1 MNISPNSYSKT
12 VTFENDN
19 GIICYK
25 IDGKKYNT
33 LEEIPDSNDREQARR
48 WWKVNQGLLKK
59 RKRRRIRKR
68 RELKEEG
75 E

>member
-1 MNISPNSYSKT
+1 MSFLDKIKKFLKGEINISPNSYSKT

-48 WWKVNQGLLKK
+48 ITFK
-59 RKRRRIRKR
+59 
-68 RELKEEG
+68 
-75 E
+75 

>member
-48 WWKVNQGLLKK
+48 ITFK
-59 RKRRRIRKR
+59 
-68 RELKEEG
+68 
-75 E
+75 

>member
-1 MNISPNSYSKT
+1 MSFLDKIKKFLKGEMNISPNSYSKT

-48 WWKVNQGLLKK
+48 ITFK
-59 RKRRRIRKR
+59 
-68 RELKEEG
+68 
-75 E
+75 